1 MIRVRCDRCEK
12 LLEAPDDLAGQRI
25 ECPACGD
32 VRVLPATESGVA
44 GAGSGLPR
52 TRLGASES
60 TAPPAKPEP
69 ADRAVAAGYPP
80 DSGPEQ
86 TVMVVRPVMFRARL
100 GLTLLMMAGAVA
112 AIVGM
117 VYFGGVH
124 KHTAGFWGSV
134 GVFAVCLLF
143 LGVWRID
150 HLGTKLT
157 ITNKRSVARRGLI
170 SKATTEVFHD
180 HVRNVQITQSAW
192 QRLIGIG
199 RIGLSS
205 SADDDIEIVMDDLP
219 SPDRIRRV
227 IDLYRPM

>member
-32 VRVLPATESGVA
+32 VNVLPGAEA
-44 GAGSGLPR
+44 GAPASGSGLPKAR
-52 TRLGASES
+52 VAADSPGT
-60 TAPPAKPEP
+60 PPSKTEP
-69 ADRAVAAGYPP
+69 TDRASAAGYPP

-100 GLTLLMMAGAVA
+100 LLTLLMLTGALA

-117 VYFGGVH
+117 VYFGGVQE
-124 KHTAGFWGSV
+124 HTAGFWGSI
-134 GVFAVCLLF
+134 GVFAVCLVF
-143 LGVWRID
+143 LGVWRIE

-180 HVRNVQITQSAW
+180 HVRNVQITQTAW

-205 SADDDIEIVMDDLP
+205 SADDEIEIVMDDLP